1 MSCAGLRGTIEGRRG
16 EAEGVNSAGSSA
28 GELPVVV
35 AQSQRHLQYDRRRAA
50 SADGNGVRHPP
61 LQYAKQE
68 GSSVPL
74 ARVLVFNVEAH
85 R

>member
-1 MSCAGLRGTIEGRRG
+1 M
-16 EAEGVNSAGSSA
+16 
-28 GELPVVV
+28 VV
-35 AQSQRHLQYDRRRAA
+35 AQSQRHLQYDRRRAV
-50 SADGNGVRHPP
+50 SADGSGVRHPP